1 MGFWSISA
9 AFIQHIQLL
18 YIVEIFGVYW
28 YTTCIQPFI
37 SLRTPVNQPS
47 SLALWFSNLY
57 FNTWLAYKCIQT
69 YTIQFRTFQRLA
81 TCPQPIVLFLKA
93 QTKWRLTRWRNF
105 GVDMTRKQCGIEAK
119 VHGTHSERQH
129 APKKKTCKNQ

>member
-1 MGFWSISA
+1 MVHFSC
-9 AFIQHIQLL
+9 L
-18 YIVEIFGVYW
+18 
-28 YTTCIQPFI
+28 YTTYPTSVYRWNIWRILVYNMYTTIYFAPYTCKSAFQPCTLVFQ
-37 SLRTPVNQPS
+37 PVFQH
-47 SLALWFSNLY
+47 LTCVY
-57 FNTWLAYKCIQT
+57 CIQT